1 MLFRSTNA
9 NGSPYATIGFQ
20 VSDGALYSA
29 SAYTLT
35 LSVAA
40 VNDPPTLTTVATLT
54 GATEDTFKEITY
66 ADLAAAANEADVD
79 GDTLSFRIDA
89 VSTGTLQKWD
99 PSNGGSWVAVTA
111 GSTFLASGEKL
122 QWKPAADAN
131 GTLNAFTVSAY
142 DGSLAS
148 SSPVQV
154 QVSVAAVNDAPVN
167 TVPGAQTVNED
178 TALAFNST
186 NGNAITVSDVDGN
199 LATTQLSVS
208 NGTLS
213 VSLGSTG
220 ATITPGTN
228 GSNTLT
234 LSGTQTQINAALA
247 TLIYQGSANFNE
259 IGRAHV

>member
-1 MLFRSTNA
+1 MLFRS
-9 NGSPYATIGFQ
+9 
-20 VSDGALYSA
+20 
-29 SAYTLT
+29 
-35 LSVAA
+35 A

-154 QVSVAAVNDAPVN
+154 QVSVAAVNDP
-167 TVPGAQTVNED
+167 P
-178 TALAFNST
+178 
-186 NGNAITVSDVDGN
+186 
-199 LATTQLSVS
+199 
-208 NGTLS
+208 
-213 VSLGSTG
+213 
-220 ATITPGTN
+220 
-228 GSNTLT
+228 TLT
-234 LSGTQTQINAALA
+234 TVA
-247 TLIYQGSANFNE
+247 TLTGE